1 MSLASITFSQI
12 SVMFIIV
19 FIGAVCYKTKLI
31 DEATNKKLSNILL
44 NLVVPMVIF
53 VSYQRDSSPELV
65 KGLLISLV
73 LAFTAHIFGI
83 LISAVL
89 IREGRTDAVI
99 ERFACIYSN
108 CAFMGI
114 PIVDGIFGSEGVF
127 YLTAYMTAFNV
138 FVWTHGVIIMA
149 GKQERKA
156 MLKTLVSPTIIAIVF
171 GLLFFIV
178 QIRVPGIVLQSFDY
192 IAALNTPFAMLI
204 AGVTIAQTDI
214 KKLLGKLR
222 IYFVAGIKLLLI
234 PVLLLLIY
242 SRFSIDKTVLTT
254 AVLAAACPT
263 AATGT
268 LFALRYDKNALYA
281 SEIFAVTS
289 LLAMVTIPIVMAFA
303 EFIV

>member
-73 LAFTAHIFGI
+73 LAFAAHIFGI

>member
-73 LAFTAHIFGI
+73 LAFAAHIFGI

-114 PIVDGIFGSEGVF
+114 PVVDGIFGSEGVF